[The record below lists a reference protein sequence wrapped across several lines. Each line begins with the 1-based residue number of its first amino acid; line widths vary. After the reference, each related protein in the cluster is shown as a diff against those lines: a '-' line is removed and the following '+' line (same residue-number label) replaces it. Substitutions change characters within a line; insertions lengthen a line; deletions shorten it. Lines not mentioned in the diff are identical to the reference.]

1 MSVSIDEMMF
11 YGGIAVAAAA
21 LIVGI
26 VCILVFKIKKIR
38 LDAQFDVE
46 YGAEIGNPLSGGF
59 TQRGNKG

>member
-1 MSVSIDEMMF
+1 MRVSIDEMMF

-46 YGAEIGNPLSGGF
+46 YGAEIGNSLSGGF
-59 TQRGNKG
+59 TQKG